1 MMGRG
6 RNPRQPTPHEA
17 ILGEIRA
24 TLEKVDSLI
33 LTKSGTKKL
42 RLALIEAT
50 RDVETVVAALD
61 PVKEPKVWFDP
72 ADPVTAGRLV
82 AAALIAQPRVPME
95 LVQPAYGAGVYAIY
109 YKGDHPAYAPIA
121 GTETPIYVGKADPAS
136 AGAVTPR
143 EQGPKLSARLAE
155 HRKTIRKVEHYAA
168 ATILPDPLRP
178 IRIADFECR
187 RLVTATNAQMYA
199 ERHLI
204 DLFKPVWNSDTRL
217 CWGLSMH
224 GDTTGRNNSRPPWHV
239 LHPGVSWALRD
250 NIEDSRPAVEILTA
264 LAVHFAENPAF
275 DSADHIIETFLLAFR
290 QDPMAA
296 VSPIGDDSLEEL
308 AQAGEEM
315 NIEDDR
321 DAGDQGED

>member
-1 MMGRG
+1 MSRTGK
-6 RNPRQPTPHEA
+6 PRQPIPHEE

-24 TLEKVDSLI
+24 ALGKVDSLI
-33 LTKSGTKKL
+33 LTKAGTKKL
-42 RLALIEAT
+42 REALIVAT
-50 RDVETVVAALD
+50 RDVESVVAALD

-82 AAALIAQPRVPME
+82 AAALIAQPRIPME
-95 LVQPAYGAGVYAIY
+95 LVQPSYGAGVYAIY
-109 YKGDHPAYAPIA
+109 YKGDHPDYAPIA
-121 GTETPIYVGKADPAS
+121 GTETPIYVGKADPSS

-155 HRKTIRKVEHYAA
+155 HRKTIRKVEEYSE
-168 ATILPDPLRP
+168 TTTLPDPLRP

-204 DLFKPVWNSDTRL
+204 DLFKPVWNSDTKL

-250 NIEDSRPAVEILTA
+250 NIEDSKPVTEIIAA
-264 LAVHFAENPAF
+264 LAIHFAQNTAF

-290 QDPMAA
+290 QDPMASSA
-296 VSPIGDDSLEEL
+296 PIKDDTLEGATEASEEFEVAYDEKIVREEEL
-308 AQAGEEM
+308 
-315 NIEDDR
+315 
-321 DAGDQGED
+321 

>member
-1 MMGRG
+1 MARA
-6 RNPRQPTPHEA
+6 RKPSLPQPHEA

-24 TLEKVDSLI
+24 ALGKVDSLI
-33 LTKSGTKKL
+33 LTKTGTKKL
-42 RLALIEAT
+42 REALIEAT

-109 YKGDHPAYAPIA
+109 YRGDHPAYAPIA

-136 AGAVTPR
+136 ASAVTPR

-155 HRKTIRKVEHYAA
+155 HRKTIRKVEDHAGTVGLA
-168 ATILPDPLRP
+168 EPLRP

-204 DLFKPVWNSDTRL
+204 DLFKPVWNSDTKL

-250 NIEDSRPAVEILTA
+250 NIEDSKPVAEILAA
-264 LAVHFAENPAF
+264 LAAHFVENPAF

-290 QDPMAA
+290 QDPMTAA
-296 VSPIGDDSLEEL
+296 SPIGDEALEEL
-308 AQAGEEM
+308 AEAGEEPGV
-315 NIEDDR
+315 EDDENV
-321 DAGDQGED
+321 GHQGED

>member
-1 MMGRG
+1 MARV
-6 RNPRQPTPHEA
+6 RNPRQAKPHEA

-24 TLEKVDSLI
+24 ALEKVDSLV

-42 RLALIEAT
+42 REALIEAT
-50 RDVETVVAALD
+50 RDVESVVAALD

-109 YKGDHPAYAPIA
+109 YKGDHPAYAPIS

-136 AGAVTPR
+136 AGAATPR

-155 HRKTIRKVEHYAA
+155 HRKTIRKVEEHA
-168 ATILPDPLRP
+168 ATTGLPDPLRP

-204 DLFKPVWNSDTRL
+204 DLFKPVWNSDTKL

-250 NIEDSRPAVEILTA
+250 NIEDSKPAAEILAA
-264 LAVHFAENPAF
+264 LATHFTENPAF
-275 DSADHIIETFLLAFR
+275 GSSDHIIEAFLLAFR

-296 VSPIGDDSLEEL
+296 SSPIGDEALDVL
-308 AQAGEEM
+308 AEAGAEPDV
-315 NIEDDR
+315 EDDE
-321 DAGDQGED
+321 DVGHAGKD